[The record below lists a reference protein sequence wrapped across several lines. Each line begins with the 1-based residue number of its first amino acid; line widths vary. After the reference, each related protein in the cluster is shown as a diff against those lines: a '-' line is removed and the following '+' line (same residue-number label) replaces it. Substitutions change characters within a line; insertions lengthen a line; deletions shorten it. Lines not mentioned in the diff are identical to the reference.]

1 MEKSHSKDPFLTI
14 QINSEQE
21 WEYIEDKE
29 ASSSDG
35 NEDAT
40 PLVRSGPQKD
50 PSNASKRG
58 QGRGH
63 KKKARFTPE
72 ELAIVVEELST
83 HNKLLFTIHQDP
95 AKAQCK
101 AAKWADILNRV
112 NAHQVTFRTI
122 DDIKKRWHDLRKTA
136 RKKLF
141 KIRREQGKPGGV
153 SPRKKTRL
161 TRLEKMAAKT
171 MTPKM
176 SYFFNS
182 DDILNSNEDSEV
194 SSHERSPKSKDPQ
207 REPYMTRR
215 NSQIAITQ
223 ISEEKNS
230 EASTSCHS
238 SYSEDMFNGKTEMSS
253 ESAAPDQH
261 QLAHKATSNPPTAMS
276 VKSEADW
283 EYEEKKV
290 IREERIIRRGQSH
303 SSWGASAA
311 QPTQMMSRWQ
321 AKVHKRKARFN
332 PEELAIVAE
341 ELSSYNKLL
350 FRAQHNLADVQRK
363 AHKWAEILRRVNV
376 VSITHRTI
384 GDIKKRWH
392 KLRRTTKKKLLQ
404 MRREMQEKGVEETHL
419 TKFEEM
425 AARTMT
431 PQMIYGVSE
440 GLDIMESEDEAQ
452 ISLLTNGMLEEPCEI
467 THVVPCEQEEESI
480 NETEA
485 QNSQRIL
492 IKMVPTSSTN
502 NHDISMEDPER
513 PISVIA
519 SPDTQLG
526 FPRHSPT
533 AQMRGHEPDEIS
545 MQPELLVHH
554 VGQLVESIREHN
566 ELLRSQ
572 RRNELLLES
581 RMVCLENAVKTMVQT
596 NHALIQAQAQ
606 HTQELGHLTQAMCQ
620 LVEQMAAS
628 RPGPFLP
635 SAHQDLSS
643 RTAVSY
649 LPPSYDPSFPR

>member
-1 MEKSHSKDPFLTI
+1 MEKSKDPFLTI
-14 QINSEQE
+14 QINSEQD
-21 WEYIEDKE
+21 WEYIEDKDL
-29 ASSSDG
+29 SSSDG
-35 NEDAT
+35 NEDAS
-40 PLVRSGPQKD
+40 PLVPSGSQKE
-50 PSNASKRG
+50 PSNRG

-72 ELAIVVEELST
+72 ELAIVVEELSA

-176 SYFFNS
+176 SYFFSS
-182 DDILNSNEDSEV
+182 DDILDSNEDSDV
-194 SSHERSPKSKDPQ
+194 SSHEKLPKSKVPQ

-215 NSQIAITQ
+215 KSQMVMTQ
-223 ISEEKNS
+223 ISDEKNS
-230 EASTSCHS
+230 EASTSCLS

-253 ESAAPDQH
+253 ESAAPDNH
-261 QLAHKATSNPPTAMS
+261 QLAQKATNNPPTAIS
-276 VKSEADW
+276 VESEGDW
-283 EYEEKKV
+283 EYAEEKVV
-290 IREERIIRRGQSH
+290 IKEERIIRRSQAH

-311 QPTQMMSRWQ
+311 QPTQAMSRWQ

-363 AHKWAEILRRVNV
+363 AHKWAEILRRVNA

-404 MRREMQEKGVEETHL
+404 MRRQMQEKGVEETHL

-440 GLDIMESEDEAQ
+440 GLDIIESEEEARV
-452 ISLLTNGMLEEPCEI
+452 SLMTNGLQEEPCEI
-467 THVVPCEQEEESI
+467 NHVVPCEQEEST
-480 NETEA
+480 NEA

-492 IKMVPTSSTN
+492 LKIVPTSSTN
-502 NHDISMEDPER
+502 NHIISMEDPES

-526 FPRHSPT
+526 FIRHSPT
-533 AQMRGHEPDEIS
+533 PPMRGHEPVEIA
-545 MQPELLVHH
+545 MQPDLLAHH

-566 ELLRSQ
+566 ELFRSQ

-596 NHALIQAQAQ
+596 NHALIQSQAQ
-606 HTQELGHLTQAMCQ
+606 HTQELGHLTQAVCQ
-620 LVEQMAAS
+620 LVEQMATS
-628 RPGPFLP
+628 PPGTFLP
-635 SAHQDLSS
+635 SAHQDLAP

-649 LPPSYDPSFPR
+649 LPPPYDPSFPL

>member
-1 MEKSHSKDPFLTI
+1 MEKSHLKDPFLTI
-14 QINSEQE
+14 QINSEQD

-29 ASSSDG
+29 ASSSDD

-40 PLVRSGPQKD
+40 PATSGQQRKS
-50 PSNASKRG
+50 SNAPKRG

-72 ELAIVVEELST
+72 ELAIVVEELSA

-95 AKAQCK
+95 VKAQCK

-176 SYFFNS
+176 SYFFSS
-182 DDILNSNEDSEV
+182 DDILDSNEDSDV
-194 SSHERSPKSKDPQ
+194 SSHERSPECKVPQ

-215 NSQIAITQ
+215 KSQVPISQI
-223 ISEEKNS
+223 SDEKNS

-238 SYSEDMFNGKTEMSS
+238 SYSEDMFNGKTERSP

-261 QLAHKATSNPPTAMS
+261 QLAAHRASNNPPTAMS
-276 VKSEADW
+276 VESEVDW
-283 EYEEKKV
+283 EYVEEKKV
-290 IREERIIRRGQSH
+290 IREERIVRRGQAH

-311 QPTQMMSRWQ
+311 QPTQVMSRWQ

-363 AHKWAEILRRVNV
+363 AHKWAEILRRVNA

-440 GLDIMESEDEAQ
+440 GLDIMESEEEAR
-452 ISLLTNGMLEEPCEI
+452 IPLLTNGLHGETCEI
-467 THVVPCEQEEESI
+467 THVVSCEQAEEST
-480 NETEA
+480 NEAEA
-485 QNSQRIL
+485 QNSHQIL
-492 IKMVPTSSTN
+492 LKMVPTSTN
-502 NHDISMEDPER
+502 NHDIPEEDPDR
-513 PISVIA
+513 PISIIA
-519 SPDTQLG
+519 SPDTQQG
-526 FPRHSPT
+526 FSRHSPT
-533 AQMRGHEPDEIS
+533 PLMRGHEPVEIS
-545 MQPELLVHH
+545 MQPDLLAHH

-566 ELLRSQ
+566 DLIRSQ

-606 HTQELGHLTQAMCQ
+606 HTQELGHLTQAVCQ
-620 LVEQMAAS
+620 LVEQMASS
-628 RPGPFLP
+628 RPGTFVS
-635 SAHQDLSS
+635 SAHQDLAS
-643 RTAVSY
+643 RTAVSFM
-649 LPPSYDPSFPR
+649 PPSYNPSFPL